1 MAKHNWQQHT
11 TSKLRIIGGKHG
23 GRSIQYSGDKRTRPM
38 KERVREAM
46 FNLVGSAVKDTHV
59 IDLFAGTGA
68 IGLEA
73 ISRGASSL
81 LMIER
86 HFPTA
91 RIINDN
97 IREIGEEDVCEI
109 VTSDTFFWFNHR
121 FAKGLVQLPNCPWSV
136 FCSPPY
142 DLFIDMESEIQA
154 LITSLM
160 ESAPKGSMFC
170 LESDQRFEVDRVF
183 PDFTWQTR
191 EYPPAVL
198 HVSHQ

>member
-1 MAKHNWQQHT
+1 MAKHNWQQQN

-23 GRSIQYSGDKRTRPM
+23 GRSIQYSGDTRTRPM
-38 KERVREAM
+38 KDRVREAM

-73 ISRGASSL
+73 ISRGAASL

-91 RIINDN
+91 RIIDDN
-97 IREIGEEDVCEI
+97 IRELGEESVCEV
-109 VTSDTFFWFNHR
+109 VTADTFFWLNHR
-121 FAKGLVQLPNCPWSV
+121 FAKGMVEFPDRPWSV

-142 DLFIDMESEIQA
+142 DLYIEQA
-154 LITSLM
+154 EAVIALVETLM
-160 ESAPKGSMFC
+160 NQAPKGSIFC
-170 LESDQRFEVDRVF
+170 LESDQRFDVTQSLGDV
-183 PDFTWQTR
+183 TWQTR
-191 EYPPAVL
+191 EYAPAVL
-198 HVSHQ
+198 HVCHL